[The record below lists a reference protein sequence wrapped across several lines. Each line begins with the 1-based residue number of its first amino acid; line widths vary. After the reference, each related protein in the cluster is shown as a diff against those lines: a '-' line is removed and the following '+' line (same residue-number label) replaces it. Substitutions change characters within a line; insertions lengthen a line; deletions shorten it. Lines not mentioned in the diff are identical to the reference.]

1 MRLRDELRPTLRL
14 AIPLILMQLLSFAL
28 PVIDTIMAGRHGD
41 LTLASVALA
50 AQIFSFI
57 YLFMAGCALAIT
69 AAISQANGRDDRAQI
84 RRNFQQGIWMLAF
97 LGIAATV
104 LTVIGARVPAWL
116 GSAPDI
122 AREASRYLLTL
133 APGAGICIVGLAGRC
148 FLEGMAFPRT
158 TVLVQALLV
167 PTNIVGN
174 YIFLYGAGPIPAMG
188 APGMALSTALC
199 YGIFA
204 AFVFTAIARNPRWRP
219 YRPYQR
225 FARPDLAA
233 IRRYFSVGLPIA
245 LALVMETGLFTAVGL
260 IVSRTNAVN
269 AAANQIAL
277 NYAGISFMIPL
288 GLANAL
294 TIRCGNA
301 YGKGDYA
308 ALRQRALGGM
318 IVVAII
324 MLVMAAIPLL
334 LRHEIAALYSTNADI
349 IAIASVILILVGIF
363 QIGDGMQVCTAGIL
377 RGIHDTRMPMIYAF
391 IGYWLIGFPA
401 ALLGYRFLGIGVA
414 GLWLGMVIGLS
425 ITAILG
431 VRRVLW
437 QIRPRPAQ
445 NPA

>member
-97 LGIAATV
+97 LGAAATV

-199 YGIFA
+199 YCIFA
-204 AFVFTAIARNPRWRP
+204 TFAHTAHLNAFLT
-219 YRPYQR
+219 
-225 FARPDLAA
+225 
-233 IRRYFSVGLPIA
+233 A
-245 LALVMETGLFTAVGL
+245 LA
-260 IVSRTNAVN
+260 VSTFYCRCIC
-269 AAANQIAL
+269 IA
-277 NYAGISFMIPL
+277 
-288 GLANAL
+288 
-294 TIRCGNA
+294 C
-301 YGKGDYA
+301 
-308 ALRQRALGGM
+308 
-318 IVVAII
+318 
-324 MLVMAAIPLL
+324 
-334 LRHEIAALYSTNADI
+334 
-349 IAIASVILILVGIF
+349 
-363 QIGDGMQVCTAGIL
+363 
-377 RGIHDTRMPMIYAF
+377 
-391 IGYWLIGFPA
+391 
-401 ALLGYRFLGIGVA
+401 
-414 GLWLGMVIGLS
+414 
-425 ITAILG
+425 
-431 VRRVLW
+431 RRS
-437 QIRPRPAQ
+437 
-445 NPA
+445 

>member
-1 MRLRDELRPTLRL
+1 MRLRDELGPTLRL
-14 AIPLILMQLLSFAL
+14 AVPLILMQLLSFAQ
-28 PVIDTIMAGRHGD
+28 PVVDTVMAGRHSD

-50 AQIFSFI
+50 AQIFAFI
-57 YLFMAGCALAIT
+57 YLFMVGCALAMT

-84 RRNFQQGIWMLAF
+84 RSNFQQGIWMLAF
-97 LGIAATV
+97 LGVAATI
-104 LTVIGARVPAWL
+104 LTFIGAYVPAWL
-116 GSAPDI
+116 GSTPDI

-148 FLEGMAFPRT
+148 FLEGMAYPRT
-158 TVLVQALLV
+158 TVIVQALLI

-174 YIFLYGAGPIPAMG
+174 YVFLYGFGPIPALG
-188 APGMALSTALC
+188 VPGMALSTALC
-199 YGIFA
+199 YAIFA

-225 FARPDLAA
+225 FARPDMAA

-245 LALVMETGLFTAVGL
+245 LALVMETGLFTVVGL
-260 IVSRTNAVN
+260 IVSRTNEIN

-277 NYAGISFMIPL
+277 NYAGISFMVPL

-301 YGKGDYA
+301 YGKGDYH
-308 ALRQRALGGM
+308 ALRKRALGGM
-318 IVVAII
+318 MVVAII
-324 MLVMAAIPLL
+324 MVFMALIPLL
-334 LRHEIAALYSTNADI
+334 FRQDIAALYSSNPDI
-349 IAIASVILILVGIF
+349 IAIASSILLLVALF

-377 RGIHDTRMPMIYAF
+377 RGIHDTLMPMVYAF

-401 ALLGYRFLGIGVA
+401 ALAGYYFLDIGVA
-414 GLWLGMVIGLS
+414 GLWIGMVVGLS
-425 ITAILG
+425 ITAVLG

-437 QIRPRPAQ
+437 QIRKR
-445 NPA
+445 